1 MYKELFHGGVLAP
14 PAEWESVHTLTPPPH
29 RHPHRTAQNRPD
41 LHQQQ
46 SRSMCLQ
53 LVLSVLLINEVSGRT
68 SALLSCHLSLPPTVS
83 TCHSWC
89 FRCGPSLVLSWSDT
103 QRLRGGCTKA
113 RGLGRCAGG
122 DVVAMVVV
130 GMAVC
135 LCGCPEW
142 QGNREIIYTTTP
154 NYTIQRCCWGGIRR
168 LVIPR
173 TQFD

>member
-1 MYKELFHGGVLAP
+1 MRISPHSHS
-14 PAEWESVHTLTPPPH
+14 PATPPS
-29 RHPHRTAQNRPD
+29 TQNSPEQTRPTPTTISLHVPAAGAVCTLLIEDHKRSLRPNQCSVVVPSLSATHSLD
-41 LHQQQ
+41 L
-46 SRSMCLQ
+46 SLV
-53 LVLSVLLINEVSGRT
+53 VLSLRPL
-68 SALLSCHLSLPPTVS
+68 
-83 TCHSWC
+83 
-89 FRCGPSLVLSWSDT
+89 SLVLSWSDT

-122 DVVAMVVV
+122 DDVVAMVVV

-142 QGNREIIYTTTP
+142 QGNRGIIYTTTP
-154 NYTIQRCCWGGIRR
+154 NYTIQRCGWWAIRR

>member
-1 MYKELFHGGVLAP
+1 MYKELFHGSVLAP

-29 RHPHRTAQNRPD
+29 TATQNSPEQTRPTPTTITLHVPAAGAVCAPYKRSLRPNQCSVVVPSLSATHSLD
-41 LHQQQ
+41 L
-46 SRSMCLQ
+46 SLV
-53 LVLSVLLINEVSGRT
+53 VLSLR
-68 SALLSCHLSLPPTVS
+68 P
-83 TCHSWC
+83 
-89 FRCGPSLVLSWSDT
+89 RSLVLSWSDT

>member
-1 MYKELFHGGVLAP
+1 MRISPHSHS
-14 PAEWESVHTLTPPPH
+14 PATP
-29 RHPHRTAQNRPD
+29 PHRTAQNRPD
-41 LHQQQ
+41 LYQQQ

-53 LVLSVLLINEVSGRT
+53 LVLSVLLIEDHKRSLRPNQCSVVVPSL
-68 SALLSCHLSLPPTVS
+68 SATHSLDLSLVVLSLRP
-83 TCHSWC
+83 
-89 FRCGPSLVLSWSDT
+89 RSLVLSWSDT

-142 QGNREIIYTTTP
+142 QGNRGIIYTTTP
-154 NYTIQRCCWGGIRR
+154 NYTIQRWCCWGGIRC
-168 LVIPR
+168 LMIPR